1 MGAEACSQSESNT
14 CAAKSRGRAWPHR
27 FRTAQLYVQLSLL
40 IKLQQLLL
48 MRGWTQYQINQIVGG
63 YTQLHAEEL
72 PTITPMM
79 FNTHCSTR

>member
-40 IKLQQLLL
+40 IKLLLL